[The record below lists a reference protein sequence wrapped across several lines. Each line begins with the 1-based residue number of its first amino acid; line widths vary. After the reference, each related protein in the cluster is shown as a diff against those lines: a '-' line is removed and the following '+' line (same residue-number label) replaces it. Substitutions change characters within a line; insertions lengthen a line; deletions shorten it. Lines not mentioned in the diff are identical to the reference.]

1 VLVEMEVLETQDH
14 LETLELLG
22 LQVVVVEAVMVDRL
36 EIFSIPLIRED
47 LEEVQVD
54 KEELLV
60 DMNSQATVELEEVQV
75 VGLVGL
81 VGAQGRSVKLVV
93 EEVAEAEVPEQ
104 VGQELQET

>member
-1 VLVEMEVLETQDH
+1 MEMEVLETQDH

-54 KEELLV
+54 KGELLV

-75 VGLVGL
+75 EGPVGLVA
-81 VGAQGRSVKLVV
+81 AQGRSVKLVV